1 MQYKELLLG
10 LKSLLGYHH
19 KTGIGPYPKNEDI
32 SRFLESSPMG
42 HGATPSPAPHEETA
56 SIAEAVGNEQRVGE
70 SGARRP
76 AVTLAEIAEEV
87 ACCRACNLAQSRL
100 ATRSGCGLGSGVRLL
115 VVGNWLAGLTNAALP
130 EEVQFGIEEDQMLSR
145 MLAAINIPKEQTFIT
160 NAIKCVVPE
169 DVQPLAENF
178 RICLSFLHRQIS
190 LIDPD
195 CICTMGMMATRT
207 LLGLPQPISQLRGR
221 FLSFQADKGK
231 QIPVMATYHPS
242 FLLQNPEMK
251 KAVWLDLQLIGR
263 QLKTLS

>member
-1 MQYKELLLG
+1 MQYNELLLG

-19 KTGIGPYPKNEDI
+19 GTGIGPYPRNEDI
-32 SRFLESSPMG
+32 SRFLES
-42 HGATPSPAPHEETA
+42 TPSSYGAPPPLVSPEESVPAEV
-56 SIAEAVGNEQRVGE
+56 VGKEQRVEERGIP
-70 SGARRP
+70 RP
-76 AVTLAEIAEEV
+76 VVTLAEIAQEV
-87 ACCRACNLAQSRL
+87 ALCRACNLAQRRL
-100 ATRSGCGLGSGVRLL
+100 ATRAGCGPGRGVRLL
-115 VVGNWLAGLTNAALP
+115 VVGNWLIGTTDAEIP
-130 EEVQFGIEEDQMLSR
+130 EEVQFGIAEDQMLSR
-145 MLAAINIPKEQTFIT
+145 MLAAINIPQEQTFIT
-160 NAIKCVVPE
+160 NAIKCVVPK

-207 LLGLPQPISQLRGR
+207 LLGLPQPLSQLRGR

>member
-1 MQYKELLLG
+1 MQYNDLLLG

-19 KTGIGPYPKNEDI
+19 SAGIDPYPRNEGI
-32 SRFLESSPMG
+32 TKFLESAPSLPGVVSPPG
-42 HGATPSPAPHEETA
+42 IPEQSAPAEV
-56 SIAEAVGNEQRVGE
+56 VGKEQRIEQNSTRV
-70 SGARRP
+70 P
-76 AVTLAEIAEEV
+76 VVTLAEIAEEV
-87 ACCRACNLAQSRL
+87 ASCRACNLAQCRF
-100 ATRSGCGLGSGVRLL
+100 ATRAGRGPGSGVRLL
-115 VVGNWLAGLTNAALP
+115 VVGNWLTGKPDGAIP

-145 MLAAINIPKEQTFIT
+145 MLTAINIPKEQTFIT

-195 CICTMGMMATRT
+195 CICTMGMMSTRA
-207 LLGLPQPISQLRGR
+207 LLGLPQPLSQLRGR
-221 FLSFQADKGK
+221 FLSFQADRGR

-251 KAVWLDLQLIGR
+251 KAVWLDLQSIGR